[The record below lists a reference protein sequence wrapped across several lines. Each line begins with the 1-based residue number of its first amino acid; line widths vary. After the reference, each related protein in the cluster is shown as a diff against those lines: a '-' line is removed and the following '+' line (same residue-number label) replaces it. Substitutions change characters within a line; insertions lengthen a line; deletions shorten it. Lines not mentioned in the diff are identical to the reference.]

1 MAKLSQKARAV
12 KNYERNCP
20 QSLKAYVTKTLKY
33 ESCADWDYESL
44 ADEFG
49 FGFMIH
55 WNDELEK
62 LNLSMPLA
70 GKTKPDENMHDLTR
84 LTN

>member
-1 MAKLSQKARAV
+1 
-12 KNYERNCP
+12 
-20 QSLKAYVTKTLKY
+20 
-33 ESCADWDYESL
+33 
-44 ADEFG
+44 
-49 FGFMIH
+49 MIH